1 MATATFV
8 ERDQLTDREVTYR
21 YGPSPQAMDERL
33 TIVLATGETTGT
45 TDRAPWVAGWLR
57 HRRGTTGTWPERAS
71 IAT

>member
-8 ERDQLTDREVTYR
+8 EREQLTDQQVVYR

-33 TIVLATGETTGT
+33 TISLATGETTGT
-45 TDRAPWVAGWLR
+45 TDRAGWVGGWLR
-57 HRRGTTGTWPERAS
+57 HRQGTTGTWPERAS